1 MGHLTGRCAI
11 VTGAAYGIG
20 FAAAERLA
28 MEGARV
34 VIADIKGHEAAAERL
49 SVKGL
54 DAIAIKTDVTDL
66 NSVSAL
72 IRAIIARH
80 ARIDILVNNAA
91 ISAELRPAPFEQSSP
106 EEWRRIYEVN
116 VIGVFN
122 MCKAVSPHIRR
133 RKRGVS
139 SM

>member
-11 VTGAAYGIG
+11 TTGAAYGIG

-49 SVKGL
+49 SGKGL
-54 DAIAIKTDVTDL
+54 DAIAIETDVTDV

-72 IRAIIARH
+72 VREAMA
-80 ARIDILVNNAA
+80 
-91 ISAELRPAPFEQSSP
+91 
-106 EEWRRIYEVN
+106 
-116 VIGVFN
+116 
-122 MCKAVSPHIRR
+122 
-133 RKRGVS
+133 
-139 SM
+139 